1 MNITSSH
8 NKLDK
13 YNFMDILILMINTEL
28 RKINQKLPEFKGSNW
43 LIRIPLAIVFIQQ
56 GISKIPFDPSAA
68 EAYGLPLIL
77 WFIVVISELLAGFG
91 LLFGG
96 ILRSL
101 GILSLIGDLLT
112 RFSGTI
118 IVCVITGVI
127 IVGDPDS
134 FIEILLYDHTHVMLY
149 CGGLFFALRGNRAK

>member
-1 MNITSSH
+1 MNFNLKKL
-8 NKLDK
+8 NKE
-13 YNFMDILILMINTEL
+13 F
-28 RKINQKLPEFKGSNW
+28 PEFKGSNW

-56 GISKIPFDPSAA
+56 GMSKIPFDVSSA
-68 EAYGLPLIL
+68 EAYGLTPFI
-77 WFIVVISELLAGFG
+77 WFLVIISELLAGFG

-101 GILSLIGDLLT
+101 DFFTLFGDLLT

-118 IVCVITGVI
+118 IVAIISGVI
-127 IVGDPDS
+127 IISNPDN
-134 FIEILLYDHTHVMLY
+134 FLEILLYDHIHVMLC

>member
-1 MNITSSH
+1 
-8 NKLDK
+8 
-13 YNFMDILILMINTEL
+13 MINAEL
-28 RKINQKLPEFKGSNW
+28 RKINQMLPEFKGSNW

-56 GISKIPFDPSAA
+56 GFSKMPFDPSTA
-68 EAYGLPLIL
+68 EAYGLSLIV
-77 WFIVVISELLAGFG
+77 WSMVIISELLAGFG

-96 ILRSL
+96 IFRSL

-118 IVCVITGVI
+118 IVCIISGVI
-127 IVGDPDS
+127 IVSDPDS
-134 FIEILLYDHTHVMLY
+134 FVEVLLYDHIHVMLY